1 MTRLIDEDMWS
12 GKSKVILVWST
23 YADPKEPDL
32 SWSVEDH
39 WSVHE
44 TLSEAREEYS
54 RLMKLSNLHS
64 ASVCGVIQS
73 TDYSAMPEFYLG

>member
-1 MTRLIDEDMWS
+1 M
-12 GKSKVILVWST
+12 SKVLLVWST
-23 YADPKEPDL
+23 YSDPKCSEL
-32 SWSVEDH
+32 SWSVQDH

-44 TLSEAREEYS
+44 SLSEAREEYQ
-54 RLMKLSNLHS
+54 LLLKLPNLHS

>member
-1 MTRLIDEDMWS
+1 MSRVL
-12 GKSKVILVWST
+12 LVWST
-23 YADPKEPDL
+23 YTHPEDTDL
-32 SWSVEDH
+32 SWSVQDH
-39 WSVHE
+39 WTVHE
-44 TLSEAREEYS
+44 SLSEAQEEYW